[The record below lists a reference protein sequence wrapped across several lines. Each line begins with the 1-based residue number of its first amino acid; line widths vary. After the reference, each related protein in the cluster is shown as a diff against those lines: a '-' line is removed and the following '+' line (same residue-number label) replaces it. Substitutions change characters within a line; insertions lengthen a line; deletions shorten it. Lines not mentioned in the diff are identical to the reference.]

1 MLDGSPIIPPKKGV
15 KRDAPD
21 EVRWKPEM
29 QRGHLIWFWR
39 KSLNR
44 EKKVNRSAQTLRMS
58 QLLHLLQCQGKRQA
72 LLEHPLHNQLIM
84 YHSQCFI
91 HGNPLRSGRVI
102 RPKKFVDDV
111 GSGVDEEASKVADKI
126 IEEPRKVERANLIRG
141 CNHPVFSGVGQT
153 GCQWGPGGDQP
164 GPRQTSQVTCSFFEE
179 LWNSDDLISS
189 YFNKPRS
196 WMWHLR
202 RPHLCPS
209 TRWMSVNLVGGR
221 TVNRSCNGSWP
232 LQEMPLSSRNKL
244 KVDSAFQRRWPADH
258 IVEQIWLTL

>member
-21 EVRWKPEM
+21 EVRWRK
-29 QRGHLIWFWR
+29 HSIWFWR
-39 KSLNR
+39 ESLNR
-44 EKKVNRSAQTLRMS
+44 EKKVNRSAQTQRMN

-72 LLEHPLHNQLIM
+72 LLEHS

-141 CNHPVFSGVGQT
+141 CYHPVFSGVGQA

-179 LWNSDDLISS
+179 LWNSDDLTSS
-189 YFNKPRS
+189 YFDWLLNVA
-196 WMWHLR
+196 
-202 RPHLCPS
+202 
-209 TRWMSVNLVGGR
+209 TRWKFVNLPGGR
-221 TVNRSCNGSWP
+221 MVNRSCNGSWP
-232 LQEMPLSSRNKL
+232 PQEMP
-244 KVDSAFQRRWPADH
+244 
-258 IVEQIWLTL
+258 